1 MLRLQRCTH
10 SLKCLFITVR
20 WHFQNCIKPFWKIY
34 LQIFCTSKCILN
46 NYLRNR
52 TAIFKELVKLFV
64 EKHVLFVLL
73 NLVWW
78 RRWRSYW
85 SLCLRSWLTGL
96 LFRLPNS
103 LVSRWWSSRCA
114 TTASSNSC
122 ARSIGRT
129 VTAGA
134 LAQVNSNVQHISVQ
148 NNIRVCILVR
158 IAKFLHIFKF
168 YTLEADSTSV
178 CLSVTLADLFLF
190 GFHRKKIIQ
199 FTMKLYSSDFIH
211 ALRYLA
217 VGI

>member
-1 MLRLQRCTH
+1 M
-10 SLKCLFITVR
+10 
-20 WHFQNCIKPFWKIY
+20 
-34 LQIFCTSKCILN
+34 
-46 NYLRNR
+46 
-52 TAIFKELVKLFV
+52 FV
-64 EKHVLFVLL
+64 EKHVLFVFL

-78 RRWRSYW
+78 RRWRSCW

-134 LAQVNSNVQHISVQ
+134 LAQVNSNFQHLSIQ
-148 NNIRVCILVR
+148 NNIVCILVR

-168 YTLEADSTSV
+168 YTLDSTSV

-190 GFHRKKIIQ
+190 ALYRKKII
-199 FTMKLYSSDFIH
+199 
-211 ALRYLA
+211 
-217 VGI
+217 